1 MIVAQKSNWKNSDDG
16 AHTGTDRT
24 KVRHHGKIVFDHESI
39 ARNGLG

>member
-1 MIVAQKSNWKNSDDG
+1 MPVR
-16 AHTGTDRT
+16 TLVLT